1 MTVGARQVVVVAC
14 RKSRACSD
22 ASVEGSVMR
31 RFIIVLVLA
40 LLVFGIAAAPA
51 SANWPKYDKIPNAA
65 FFVPGPNIWYQ
76 WLGANKYSD
85 DYDAALTPIPAGY
98 SVYLASFFSDGVRA
112 NAEQVPG
119 HSLLLSGTIW
129 DGDGNVVGQ
138 FPEAF
143 IALTWSPVFHDNN
156 SGWVRESVIPVGVLA
171 SGDVHDERPRQA
183 HRDRQRAGARR
194 SPPALDPL
202 HRGVVRR
209 DVLDRITVGG

>member
-1 MTVGARQVVVVAC
+1 
-14 RKSRACSD
+14 
-22 ASVEGSVMR
+22 MR

-40 LLVFGIAAAPA
+40 LLMFGIAAAPA

-65 FFVPGPNIWYQ
+65 FFVPGPNIWYE

-85 DYDAALTPIPAGY
+85 GYDAALTPIPAGY

-129 DGDGNVVGQ
+129 DQDGNVVGE

-171 SGDVHDERPRQA
+171 SGTYTMTARGRLTETVNGLERGDHHPRWIPYTA
-183 HRDRQRAGARR
+183 EPFDDTFWTGF
-194 SPPALDPL
+194 
-202 HRGVVRR
+202 
-209 DVLDRITVGG
+209 TVGD